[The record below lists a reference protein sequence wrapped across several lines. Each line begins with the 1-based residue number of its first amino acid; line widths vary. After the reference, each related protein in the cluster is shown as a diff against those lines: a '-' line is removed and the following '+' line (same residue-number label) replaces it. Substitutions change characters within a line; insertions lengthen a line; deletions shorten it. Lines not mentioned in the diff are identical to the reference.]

1 LNKNSLKRKRF
12 KENGSKKIDKKRKI
26 LKFTVTCI
34 NSNSR
39 IQLYKKKKKNIC
51 RQFYYKEKTKP
62 NHSVGLKGFSHERKM
77 RISKSNTKKNGD

>member
-1 LNKNSLKRKRF
+1 
-12 KENGSKKIDKKRKI
+12 
-26 LKFTVTCI
+26 VTCI

-77 RISKSNTKKNGD
+77 REYQRVTRRRMAINMAIAT